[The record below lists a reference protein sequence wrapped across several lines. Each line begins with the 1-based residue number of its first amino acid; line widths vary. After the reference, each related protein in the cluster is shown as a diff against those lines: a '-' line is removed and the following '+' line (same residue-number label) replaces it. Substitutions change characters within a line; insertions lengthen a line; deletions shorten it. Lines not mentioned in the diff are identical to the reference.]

1 MWEKTRI
8 PTRYPGL
15 YNERQ
20 LLNKH
25 RQQTTPANLRNQV
38 EYTRRIYALFDIAH
52 ADADFLIKID
62 EDRQFLNQQ
71 RVDRSGLFGSF
82 NKSFAVCER
91 TAATRAAGREPPR
104 DTPSRSKPPTETD
117 VHGLIVTGAQV
128 HHIY

>member
-8 PTRYPGL
+8 PTRYPDL

-38 EYTRRIYALFDIAH
+38 EYTRKIYALFDIAH
-52 ADADFLIKID
+52 
-62 EDRQFLNQQ
+62 EDRQFLHQQ
-71 RVDRSGLFGSF
+71 RVDRSGSFGSF
-82 NKSFAVCER
+82 NKSLAVCER